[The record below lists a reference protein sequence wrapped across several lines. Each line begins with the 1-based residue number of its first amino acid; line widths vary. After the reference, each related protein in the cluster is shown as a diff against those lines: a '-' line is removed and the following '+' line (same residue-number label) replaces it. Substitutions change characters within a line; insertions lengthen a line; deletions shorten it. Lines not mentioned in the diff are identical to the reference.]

1 MKKFTLSLLCGI
13 LTMTSFAQFASIE
26 VEEVPNAGK
35 VPGKTFRIYAV
46 MTSPKDQID
55 AVFAEVGNP
64 LSITSTKP
72 FYQHPQGGAL
82 TADLQRFDLQ
92 NDPVL
97 GYDSWFTIGATDNYN
112 NYLMPF
118 TMDSVAV
125 KSFES
130 GNGFVTSEG
139 AWFVT
144 PDKRQTQADGS
155 KRILLMQLTTEG
167 KITGAINLH
176 GRTKTE
182 RDASGNTIDGGE
194 MIEERG
200 IKFTAGK

>member
-1 MKKFTLSLLCGI
+1 MKKLTLSLLCGI

-26 VEEVPNAGK
+26 VEEVPNSGK
-35 VPGKTFRIYAV
+35 VPGKTYRIYAV
-46 MTSPKDQID
+46 MQNAKDQID

-72 FYQHPQGGAL
+72 FYQHEQGGAL
-82 TADLQRFDLQ
+82 SADIQRYDLQ
-92 NDPVL
+92 NDPIL
-97 GYDSWFTIGATDNYN
+97 KYDSWFTIGATDNYN

-125 KSFES
+125 KSFE
-130 GNGFVTSEG
+130 GGKGFETAEG

-144 PDKRQTQADGS
+144 PDRRQTQADAN

-167 KITGAINLH
+167 KISGTLNIH

-182 RDASGNTIDGGE
+182 RDAMGNTIAGGE
-194 MIEERG
+194 IIEERG